1 MRKRK
6 NLTGQI
12 FSKLIVIEFDEE
24 KYKEKGRTYW
34 KCRCECGNIV
44 SVQTSNLLNSNTKS
58 CGCLQKEKVSQVKL
72 CDLTGQTFGELTVIK
87 REFIPNKKGTY
98 WMCEC
103 KCGNN
108 TVVRED
114 HLKNGTTISCGC
126 IKSKGELLI
135 TQILIE
141 NNIDFKT
148 QYSFSDLKGESLP
161 LRFDFAIFKNEQ
173 LYCLIEFQGEQH
185 EKPITFF
192 GGDETFQM
200 MRKYDNKKEEYC
212 KTNEIK
218 LVKIYYQDIDKL
230 STMYL
235 KEMGAI

>member
-6 NLTGQI
+6 DLTGQI
-12 FSKLIVIEFDEE
+12 FNKLVVIEFDEE

-58 CGCLQKEKVSQVKL
+58 CGCLQKEKVSQAKL
-72 CDLTGQTFGELTVIK
+72 CNLTGQTFGELTIIK
-87 REFIPNKKGTY
+87 REFTPNKRGTY
-98 WMCEC
+98 WMCKC

-108 TVVRED
+108 TIVRED

-135 TQILIE
+135 TQMLIE

-148 QYSFSDLKGESLP
+148 QYSFSDLKGKSLP

-200 MRKYDNKKEEYC
+200 MREYDNKKEEYC
-212 KTNEIK
+212 RTNEIK
-218 LVKIYYQDIDKL
+218 LIKIYYQDIDKL
-230 STMYL
+230 FIMYL